1 MLFSCMKPHVT
12 HNTFS
17 ASLNPLNWVRESFAV
32 NKREKNTEE
41 ELEAARKAAAEKG
54 EGSIFD
60 TLSESSAKEDTEQ
73 DAGVVVKA
81 KKQYT
86 HVCRCHTALCQFT

>member
-1 MLFSCMKPHVT
+1 
-12 HNTFS
+12 
-17 ASLNPLNWVRESFAV
+17 LNPLNWVRESFAV

-60 TLSESSAKEDTEQ
+60 TLTESSAKEDTEQ
-73 DAGVVVKA
+73 DAGVVLKS

-86 HVCRCHTALCQFT
+86 HVCQRVVGTLYYVSLP